1 MATSLSTRSVAPVY
15 RARGALM
22 GQSIC
27 AYRLLIIYYVFGEL
41 RGSKSSNVFLF
52 RYCSSSDFPHDELA
66 EKWHD
71 CGSFWIQFDIV
82 QRLPGNTIQEIT
94 SF

>member
-41 RGSKSSNVFLF
+41 RGSKSINFSVSILLF
-52 RYCSSSDFPHDELA
+52 FGFS
-66 EKWHD
+66 
-71 CGSFWIQFDIV
+71 
-82 QRLPGNTIQEIT
+82 T
-94 SF
+94 